1 MRLGGRRRYRLAP
14 DRGGEGEMTH
24 AQAQA
29 SNSMATLSKDNLSH
43 LSASEAGA
51 YHSHQMGFAY
61 L

>member
-51 YHSHQMGFAY
+51 YHGICF
-61 L
+61 